1 MSNKP
6 DSSDVF
12 SSISVPLEDIARKIM
27 RDSGLEV
34 SIDLLR
40 SICRSI
46 DICVDIV
53 DNNEMARLAAILN
66 DFGRPDSREAE
77 LVPIENIYSVS
88 FQNEP
93 LVIDAFYR
101 FNSQRTNGAKR
112 KEATNSAIEDS
123 HSKFFLPNKRP
134 GDLAILMVNAGND
147 YVKKKGSMPTGLQLR
162 NYMLIDGGYPHGF
175 DVSTGQSND
184 EYFIFEEDII
194 NKKAFNL
201 RYRRYLK
208 AR

>member
-1 MSNKP
+1 M
-6 DSSDVF
+6 
-12 SSISVPLEDIARKIM
+12 
-27 RDSGLEV
+27 V
-34 SIDLLR
+34 S
-40 SICRSI
+40 
-46 DICVDIV
+46 
-53 DNNEMARLAAILN
+53 
-66 DFGRPDSREAE
+66 
-77 LVPIENIYSVS
+77 
-88 FQNEP
+88 
-93 LVIDAFYR
+93 
-101 FNSQRTNGAKR
+101 
-112 KEATNSAIEDS
+112 
-123 HSKFFLPNKRP
+123 
-134 GDLAILMVNAGND
+134 AGND